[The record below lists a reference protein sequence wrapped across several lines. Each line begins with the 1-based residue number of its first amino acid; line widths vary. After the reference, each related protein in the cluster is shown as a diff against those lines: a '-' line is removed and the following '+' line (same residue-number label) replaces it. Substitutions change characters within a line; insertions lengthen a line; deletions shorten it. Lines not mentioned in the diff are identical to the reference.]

1 VAIQDRI
8 AAAAAPFLE
17 PGEAVQVAFV
27 AQTASSWWVLLG
39 FVPFLLLNQYR
50 CVVVTDRRI
59 LVLDAGR
66 LTSTK
71 PKSVIRA
78 LSRSTRIGP
87 AQGLWYVT
95 ANLGETLRIHK
106 RFHKDIEAADA
117 RAAAASSPPPPP
129 PPPPA

>member
-1 VAIQDRI
+1 MAIQDRI
-8 AAAAAPFLE
+8 AAAAAAFLE
-17 PGEAVQVAFV
+17 PGEMVQTAFV

-59 LVLDAGR
+59 LVLDSGR

-71 PKSVIRA
+71 PKAMIRA

-87 AQGLWYVT
+87 TQGLWYVT
-95 ANLGETLRIHK
+95 TNLGETLRVHK
-106 RFHKDIEAADA
+106 RFHRDIEAADA
-117 RAAAASSPPPPP
+117 AAGAAGPPPP